1 MFNKKF
7 LNPQHS
13 NTIKVK
19 PNILIGITLYIIYL
33 IIFFSTWIVNK
44 AYYPTIGK
52 TIESTKLHYAL
63 PTLFGGIFLVIAL
76 TVLGWWKITL
86 FDKEK
91 SAPKWAWIAPILM
104 FILILISF
112 TNTNWDK
119 VTAELLLWSMLG
131 AIGVGFGEEMITRGS
146 LLVGL
151 RSKFSEINVWLI
163 STLFFV
169 ALHIPNIFFGQPASL
184 LIAQLVLTSIMG
196 SAFYSFRRLSGNLLI
211 PIILHGLWDSAVFLI
226 PATGG
231 TPPLLMATIYPVAII
246 CFIAVLLK
254 NRGEKLDIL

>member
-1 MFNKKF
+1 MTKEISK
-7 LNPQHS
+7 H
-13 NTIKVK
+13 IKVK
-19 PNILIGITLYIIYL
+19 PNILIGIALYIVYL

-44 AYYPTIGK
+44 ADYPTIGK

-76 TVLGWWKITL
+76 TALGWWKVTL

-91 SAPKWAWIAPILM
+91 SGPKWAWIAPILM

-112 TNTNWDK
+112 ANTNWDK
-119 VTAELLLWSMLG
+119 VTPELLLWSILG

-151 RSKFSEINVWLI
+151 RSKFSEIPVWLI
-163 STLFFV
+163 STLFFT
-169 ALHIPNIFFGQPASL
+169 ALHIPNIFFGQSASL
-184 LIAQLVLTSIMG
+184 LIAQLVLTFIMG
-196 SAFYSFRRLSGNLLI
+196 SAFYSFRRISGNLLI
-211 PIILHGLWDSAVFLI
+211 PIILHGLWDSAIFLI

-231 TPPLLMATIYPVAII
+231 TPSLFMVIIYPVAII
-246 CFIAVLLK
+246 CFIAVLWK
-254 NRGEKLDIL
+254 NRGKKLDIL